1 MWSLL
6 GKKFNI
12 SSGVGSCVTN
22 RQVQGILHGDK
33 RVLFY
38 VYNGMEN
45 MA

>member
-1 MWSLL
+1 MVVIREE
-6 GKKFNI
+6 FNI